1 MSDNKI
7 VPDRP
12 PASPLGD
19 AAPPLGDAAPPLGD
33 ARLPPHGLSERV
45 AEHLG
50 RRIVAGRPAP
60 GAALPSEFEL
70 CASLGVSR
78 PALREGLR
86 LLAAKGLIVT
96 RRKLGTM
103 VRPQA
108 DWNMLDAAVLTWH
121 LAAAPTDAF
130 VTGLF
135 ELRRIVEPPVAALAA
150 GRATAPD
157 IATLAAALDDMALC
171 ATTAHDPVAADL
183 RFHEAVLASAG
194 NPFLASFGAA
204 IESALSASFRLSWD
218 PAARATDRSLAQHE
232 AVLDAIRARSP
243 EQAHAAMTALLDSA
257 ADDVRRSLAARR
269 QRENKADNA
278 EPPDPLGEGAP

>member
-1 MSDNKI
+1 MSDNRI
-7 VPDRP
+7 VPAWSAASP
-12 PASPLGD
+12 PGDAASPPGDAASPLGD
-19 AAPPLGDAAPPLGD
+19 TG
-33 ARLPPHGLSERV
+33 LPPHGLSERV

-50 RRIVAGRPAP
+50 RRIVAGQPAP
-60 GAALPSEFEL
+60 GAAIPSEFEL

-103 VRPQA
+103 VRPQS
-108 DWNMLDAAVLTWH
+108 DWNMLDAAVLSWH

-135 ELRRIVEPPVAALAA
+135 ELRHIVEPPVAALAA
-150 GRATAPD
+150 ARATD
-157 IATLAAALDDMALC
+157 SDLATIAAALDDMARC

-232 AVLDAIRARSP
+232 AVLAAIRARSP
-243 EQAHAAMTALLDSA
+243 AQAHAAMTALLDSA
-257 ADDVRRSLAARR
+257 VDDVRRSLAARR
-269 QRENKADNA
+269 QRDDEA
-278 EPPDPLGEGAP
+278 EPAPP